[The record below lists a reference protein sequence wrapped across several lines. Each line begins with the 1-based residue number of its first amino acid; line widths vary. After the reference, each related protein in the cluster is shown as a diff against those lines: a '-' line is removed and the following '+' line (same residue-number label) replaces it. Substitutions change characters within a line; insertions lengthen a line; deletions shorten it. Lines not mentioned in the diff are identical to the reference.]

1 MGVEWRAEGAEHVR
15 DILRLYRSR
24 NLESN
29 ITHHCLAVAYAS
41 HNTFASLLSLYVKS
55 LSSSSKSA
63 KSLLDRPT
71 HNYHEFPL
79 AMSLS
84 QAEARCDSCDDVPS

>member
-1 MGVEWRAEGAEHVR
+1 MGVEWRAEDAEHVR

-29 ITHHCLAVAYAS
+29 ITHHCLADASAS
-41 HNTFASLLSLYVKS
+41 HNTFASLLSLCVKS

-63 KSLLDRPT
+63 KSLLNRPT
-71 HNYHEFPL
+71 HNYYEFPL
-79 AMSLS
+79 AISLT
-84 QAEARCDSCDDVPS
+84 QAEAAVIVAMMY